1 MAKINDGFFTD
12 LAGGATWSAGVA
24 FKRSNPLPLDRYSV
38 FQTKALA
45 EEYIATNAVAYPG
58 QVIAVLEDGKMILY
72 VINGEGEVLTLERVG
87 IVPTGD
93 GKTIS
98 VTDEGMI
105 SLLAADALIDEKNE
119 AGEATGNKVT
129 NAGAQLILQSD
140 GTLKWIQP
148 DTSTAE
154 GQATAIKGLQDRMTT
169 AESDIDKLEG
179 KVATLEGKEDKD
191 TTYSVKEGEKVLS
204 LDGTAFG
211 TTLKIAY
218 ADNKIKL
225 LGINDA
231 EISSFDAS
239 AFVADGVLE
248 NAEYDANTKKII
260 FTWNIVTGED
270 SEGNPIYKTD
280 EVDISS
286 LVDTYTAGNGITITN
301 NEVAVKVVANDKY
314 LEVDETGLHSKG
326 IDDAITEATKDLAS
340 KSDIAD
346 FVSNSALTEAIKDF
360 ATDKEVSDAVAA
372 EAKIARAAEEA
383 NANEILAIK
392 NDTTN
397 TINSFADVVTALAGK
412 QATGDYVLTNTLT
425 EKVTELEG
433 KITTA
438 QNKGQEGVDNAATA
452 QQKANDA
459 YAKAETNAGNISA
472 LTSQLEAAAKVGSVN
487 SGLIAG
493 HETRITAAEG
503 TIESITNTLL
513 PAKAD
518 KSVVDGL
525 SNSLGALEGTV
536 GGHTTKLAALE
547 ETAQT
552 KAQAEI
558 EHNAIKALIGAPTK
572 VEGETTTPATGVY
585 VEIEKKAD
593 KASTLAGYGITDA
606 YTKGETD
613 SAIAT
618 AVANAGHLKRMI
630 IDALPSTEI
639 DTNTIYMVP
648 TVGDSIF
655 DDNIYDEYMYINGK
669 WEKIGTTETDLTQ
682 YATKEYVDNAIND
695 IPLATLTRGENDAVS
710 IVAGLIK
717 PVDKKFEVEN
727 GEVKKISTDLLING
741 ETELILYGGSAT
753 QVV

>member
-45 EEYIATNAVAYPG
+45 EDYIATNAVAYPG
-58 QVIAVLEDGKMILY
+58 QVIAVLEEGQMILY

-98 VTDEGMI
+98 VTDDGAI

-119 AGEATGNKVT
+119 AGEATGNKIT

-140 GTLKWIQP
+140 GTLKWTQP

-179 KVATLEGKEDKD
+179 KVAILEGKEDKD
-191 TTYSVKEGEKVLS
+191 TTYSIKEDEKVLS

-225 LGINDA
+225 LGIDDA

-270 SEGNPIYKTD
+270 DEGNPIYKTD

-340 KSDIAD
+340 KDDIAD
-346 FVSNSALTEAIKDF
+346 FVSNSTLTEAIKDF
-360 ATDKEVSDAVAA
+360 ATDTEVSNAVAA
-372 EAKIARAAEEA
+372 EAEIARAAEEA

-412 QATGDYVLTNTLT
+412 QATGDYVLTATLT

-438 QNKGQEGVDNAATA
+438 QNKGQEGVDKADAA

-459 YAKAETNAGNISA
+459 YAKAETNAGNIST
-472 LTSQLEAAAKVGSVN
+472 LTSQLEAAVKVGSDN

-493 HETRITAAEG
+493 HETRIAAAEG

-525 SNSLGALEGTV
+525 STSLGTLEGTV

-593 KASTLAGYGITDA
+593 KATTLAGYGITDA

-618 AVANAGHLKRMI
+618 AVANAGHLKRVI
-630 IDALPSTEI
+630 VDALPATEI

-648 TVGDSIF
+648 TVGDNIF
-655 DDNIYDEYMYINGK
+655 DDNIYDEYMYINSQ

-682 YATKEYVDNAIND
+682 YATKEYVDSAIAD

-710 IVAGLIK
+710 MVAGLIK

-741 ETELILYGGSAT
+741 ETELILYGGNAGVS
-753 QVV
+753 

>member
-1 MAKINDGFFTD
+1 MAKINDSFFTD

-45 EEYIATNAVAYPG
+45 EDYIATNAVAYPG
-58 QVIAVLEDGKMILY
+58 QVIAVLEDGQMILY

-98 VTDEGMI
+98 VTDDGAI

-119 AGEATGNKVT
+119 AGEATGNKIT

-140 GTLKWIQP
+140 GTLKWTQP

-225 LGINDA
+225 LGIDDA

-270 SEGNPIYKTD
+270 DEGNPIYKTD

-286 LVDTYTAGNGITITN
+286 LVDTYTAGNGIIITN
-301 NEVAVKVVANDKY
+301 NEVAVKVVTNDKY
-314 LEVDETGLHSKG
+314 LEVDETGLHTKG

-340 KSDIAD
+340 KNDIAD

-372 EAKIARAAEEA
+372 EAEIARAAEEA
-383 NANEILAIK
+383 NANAILAIK

-438 QNKGQEGVDNAATA
+438 QNKGQEGVDKADAA

-472 LTSQLEAAAKVGSVN
+472 LTSQLEAAAKVGSDN

-493 HETRITAAEG
+493 HETRIAAAEG

-525 SNSLGALEGTV
+525 STSLGTLEGTV

-618 AVANAGHLKRMI
+618 AVANAGHLKRVI
-630 IDALPSTEI
+630 VDTLPATEI

-682 YATKEYVDNAIND
+682 YATKEYVDNAIAD

-727 GEVKKISTDLLING
+727 GEVKKISTDLLVNG
-741 ETELILYGGSAT
+741 EIELILYGGNAGVS
-753 QVV
+753 

>member
-1 MAKINDGFFTD
+1 MAKINDSFFTD

-98 VTDEGMI
+98 VTDDGAI
-105 SLLAADALIDEKNE
+105 SLLAADALVDEKNE

-140 GTLKWIQP
+140 GTLKWTQP

-225 LGINDA
+225 LGIDDA

-260 FTWNIVTGED
+260 FTWNIVTSED
-270 SEGNPIYKTD
+270 DEGNPIYKTD

-301 NEVAVKVVANDKY
+301 NEVAVKVVTNDKY
-314 LEVDETGLHSKG
+314 LEVDSTGLHSKG

-340 KSDIAD
+340 KDDIAD
-346 FVSNSALTEAIKDF
+346 FVSNSTLTEAIKDF
-360 ATDKEVSDAVAA
+360 ATDTEVSNAVAA
-372 EAKIARAAEEA
+372 EAEIARAAEEA
-383 NANEILAIK
+383 NANAILAIK

-412 QATGDYVLTNTLT
+412 QATGDYVLTTTLT
-425 EKVTELEG
+425 DKVAELES

-472 LTSQLEAAAKVGSVN
+472 LTSQLEAAVKVGSDN
-487 SGLIAG
+487 SGLIAR

-513 PAKAD
+513 PTKAD

-525 SNSLGALEGTV
+525 SNSLGTLEGTV

-593 KASTLAGYGITDA
+593 KATTLAGYGITNA

-618 AVANAGHLKRMI
+618 AVANAGHLKRAI
-630 IDALPSTEI
+630 VDVLPATEI

-648 TVGDSIF
+648 TVGDNIF
-655 DDNIYDEYMYINGK
+655 DDNIYDEYMYINSQ

-682 YATKEYVDNAIND
+682 YATKEYVNSAIAD

-710 IVAGLIK
+710 IIAGLIK
-717 PVDKKFEVEN
+717 PVDKKFEIEN
-727 GEVKKISTDLLING
+727 GEVKKISTDLLVNG
-741 ETELILYGGSAT
+741 ETELILYGGNAGVS
-753 QVV
+753 

>member
-1 MAKINDGFFTD
+1 MAKINDSFFTD

-45 EEYIATNAVAYPG
+45 EDYIATNAVAYPG
-58 QVIAVLEDGKMILY
+58 QVIAVLEDGQMILY

-105 SLLAADALIDEKNE
+105 SLLATDALIDEKNE

-140 GTLKWIQP
+140 GTLKWTQP

-225 LGINDA
+225 LGIDDA

-248 NAEYDANTKKII
+248 NAEYDTNTKKII

-270 SEGNPIYKTD
+270 DEGNPIYKTD

-314 LEVDETGLHSKG
+314 LEVDSTGLHSKG

-340 KSDIAD
+340 QDDIAD

-372 EAKIARAAEEA
+372 EAEIARAAEEA
-383 NANEILAIK
+383 NANAILAIK

-397 TINSFADVVTALAGK
+397 TINSFADVVTALADK
-412 QATGDYVLTNTLT
+412 QATGDYVLTDTLT

-472 LTSQLEAAAKVGSVN
+472 LTSQLEAAAKVGSDN

-493 HETRITAAEG
+493 HETRIAAAEG

-525 SNSLGALEGTV
+525 STSLGTLEGTV

-552 KAQAEI
+552 RAQAEI

-593 KASTLAGYGITDA
+593 KATTLAGYGITDA

-618 AVANAGHLKRMI
+618 AVANAGHLKRVI
-630 IDALPSTEI
+630 VDALPATEI

-655 DDNIYDEYMYINGK
+655 DDNIYDEYMYINGN

-682 YATKEYVDNAIND
+682 YATKEYVDNAIAD

-717 PVDKKFEVEN
+717 PVDKKFEIEN
-727 GEVKKISTDLLING
+727 GEVKKISTDLLVNG
-741 ETELILYGGSAT
+741 ETELILYGGNAGVS
-753 QVV
+753 

>member
-1 MAKINDGFFTD
+1 MAKINDSFFTD

-105 SLLAADALIDEKNE
+105 SLLATDALIDEKNE
-119 AGEATGNKVT
+119 VGEATGNKIT

-140 GTLKWIQP
+140 GTLKWTQP

-225 LGINDA
+225 LGIDDA

-239 AFVADGVLE
+239 AFVTDGVLE
-248 NAEYDANTKKII
+248 NAEYDADTKKII

-270 SEGNPIYKTD
+270 DEGNPIYKTD

-314 LEVDETGLHSKG
+314 LEVDSTGLHSKG
-326 IDDAITEATKDLAS
+326 IDDAITEATKNLAS

-360 ATDKEVSDAVAA
+360 ATSTEVSEAVAA

-472 LTSQLEAAAKVGSVN
+472 LTSQLEAAAKVGSDN

-493 HETRITAAEG
+493 HETRIAAAEG

-593 KASTLAGYGITDA
+593 KASTLAGYGIADA
-606 YTKGETD
+606 YTKDETD

-618 AVANAGHLKRMI
+618 AVANAGHLKRVI
-630 IDALPSTEI
+630 VDALPATEI

-682 YATKEYVDNAIND
+682 YATKDYVDNAIAD

-717 PVDKKFEVEN
+717 PVDKKFEIEN
-727 GEVKKISTDLLING
+727 GEVKKISTDLLVNG
-741 ETELILYGGSAT
+741 ETELILYGGNAGVS
-753 QVV
+753 

>member
-119 AGEATGNKVT
+119 AGEATGNKIT

-154 GQATAIKGLQDRMTT
+154 GQATAIKGLQERMTT
-169 AESDIDKLEG
+169 AEGDIDKLEG

-225 LGINDA
+225 LGIDDA

-270 SEGNPIYKTD
+270 DEGNPIYKTD

-314 LEVDETGLHSKG
+314 LEVDSTGLHSKG

-340 KSDIAD
+340 KDDIAD

-372 EAKIARAAEEA
+372 EAEIARAAEEA
-383 NANEILAIK
+383 NANAILAIK

-412 QATGDYVLTNTLT
+412 QATGDYVLTDTLT

-741 ETELILYGGSAT
+741 ETELILYGGNAGVS
-753 QVV
+753 

>member
-1 MAKINDGFFTD
+1 MAKINDSFFTD

-45 EEYIATNAVAYPG
+45 EDYIATNAVAYPG
-58 QVIAVLEDGKMILY
+58 QVIAVLEEGQMILY

-98 VTDEGMI
+98 VTDEGVI

-119 AGEATGNKVT
+119 AGEATGNKIT

-140 GTLKWIQP
+140 GTLKWTQP

-154 GQATAIKGLQDRMTT
+154 GQATAIKGLQDRMTI
-169 AESDIDKLEG
+169 AEGDIDKLEG

-225 LGINDA
+225 LGIDDA

-314 LEVDETGLHSKG
+314 LEVDSTGLHSKG

-340 KSDIAD
+340 QDDIAD

-372 EAKIARAAEEA
+372 EAEIARAAEEA
-383 NANEILAIK
+383 NANAILAIK

-412 QATGDYVLTNTLT
+412 QATGDYVLTTTLA

-438 QNKGQEGVDNAATA
+438 QNKGQEGVDKADAA

-459 YAKAETNAGNISA
+459 WAATQTNAGNITT
-472 LTSQLEAAAKVGSVN
+472 LTSRLEAAEKVGN
-487 SGLIAG
+487 DNAGLIAG
-493 HETRITAAEG
+493 HETRIAAAEG

-525 SNSLGALEGTV
+525 STSLGTLEGTV
-536 GGHTTKLAALE
+536 GGHTTKLAVLE

-572 VEGETTTPATGVY
+572 VEGETTIAATGVY
-585 VEIEKKAD
+585 VEIEKKAN
-593 KASTLAGYGITDA
+593 KATTLAGYGITDA
-606 YTKGETD
+606 YTKTETD
-613 SAIAT
+613 TAIAT
-618 AVANAGHLKRMI
+618 AVAEAGHLKREVVNT
-630 IDALPSTEI
+630 LPTENI

-648 TVGDSIF
+648 VGDGADIF
-655 DDNIYDEYMYINGK
+655 AENIYNEYMYLNGA
-669 WEKIGTTETDLTQ
+669 WEKIGTTETDLRN
-682 YATKEYVDNAIND
+682 YATIDYVDNAIGN
-695 IPLATLTRGENDAVS
+695 IPLATLVHGENDA
-710 IVAGLIK
+710 ITATAGLIK
-717 PVDKKFEVEN
+717 PTADKFEITD
-727 GEVKKISTDLLING
+727 GEVSKISTDLLING
-741 ETELILYGGSAT
+741 SIELVLNGGNAT
-753 QVV
+753 K

>member
-45 EEYIATNAVAYPG
+45 EDYIATNAVAYPG
-58 QVIAVLEDGKMILY
+58 QVIAVLEEGQMILY

-98 VTDEGMI
+98 VTDDGAI

-119 AGEATGNKVT
+119 AGEATGNKIT

-140 GTLKWIQP
+140 GTLKWTQP

-179 KVATLEGKEDKD
+179 KVAILEGKEDKD
-191 TTYSVKEGEKVLS
+191 TTYSIKEDEKVLS

-225 LGINDA
+225 LGIDDA

-270 SEGNPIYKTD
+270 DEGNPIYKTD

-340 KSDIAD
+340 KDDIAD
-346 FVSNSALTEAIKDF
+346 FVSNSTLTEAIKDF
-360 ATDKEVSDAVAA
+360 ATDTEVSNAVAA
-372 EAKIARAAEEA
+372 EAEIARAAEEA

-412 QATGDYVLTNTLT
+412 QATGDYVLTATLT

-472 LTSQLEAAAKVGSVN
+472 LTSQLEAAAKVGSDN

-493 HETRITAAEG
+493 HETRIAAAEG

-525 SNSLGALEGTV
+525 STSLGTLEGTV

-593 KASTLAGYGITDA
+593 KATTLAGYGITDA

-618 AVANAGHLKRMI
+618 AVANAGHLKRVI
-630 IDALPSTEI
+630 VDALPATEI

-648 TVGDSIF
+648 TVGDNIF
-655 DDNIYDEYMYINGK
+655 DDNIYDEYMYINSQ

-682 YATKEYVDNAIND
+682 YATKEYVDSAIAD

-710 IVAGLIK
+710 MVAGLIK

-741 ETELILYGGSAT
+741 ETELILYGGNAGVS
-753 QVV
+753 